1 MTLSHQVWCSNGCVR
16 HGGSCLD
23 LPDTDGSSDMVCDCL
38 WLFVLLSKSEMRMTK
53 TETKNIQ
60 KETEIPRK
68 MEVGFQWSWT
78 RKTSQDPGFLSEA
91 GLLKQCGS
99 SYTTQYTTHAQEC
112 PRSPKS
118 QKNLKKVSQ
127 VLWRSI
133 CRSMQWV
140 GRLPGRRRRES
151 RTRPAWGHGTGTRS
165 LCRKCQVC
173 QVCIWSYLI
182 ISDPVG
188 SCWVMLGH
196 VSSSTEWNIML
207 HPFAWLLGLLGMLLG
222 QLFYSVRDLASLE
235 SNKVWPAHF
244 PLQRS
249 KGFHSGTQMD
259 NTACHSL
266 WIRSPW
272 SLQVFAEVR
281 CGGACCRP
289 INSFHRDKHHSF
301 TPLTWPCCIWKVVPT
316 GTCHAVLQEHIRHS
330 RVRFASKET
339 NRELFNSTMAKNQTG
354 ALNWNYF

>member
-1 MTLSHQVWCSNGCVR
+1 MKIYLQIYAVSRPFARQKKKRKPNSP
-16 HGGSCLD
+16 CLRPWD
-23 LPDTDGSSDMVCDCL
+23 RDPQ
-38 WLFVLLSKSEMRMTK
+38 FV
-53 TETKNIQ
+53 Q
-60 KETEIPRK
+60 K
-68 MEVGFQWSWT
+68 M
-78 RKTSQDPGFLSEA
+78 PG
-91 GLLKQCGS
+91 
-99 SYTTQYTTHAQEC
+99 
-112 PRSPKS
+112 
-118 QKNLKKVSQ
+118 
-127 VLWRSI
+127 
-133 CRSMQWV
+133 
-140 GRLPGRRRRES
+140 LPG
-151 RTRPAWGHGTGTRS
+151 
-165 LCRKCQVC
+165 V
-173 QVCIWSYLI
+173 YLI

-316 GTCHAVLQEHIRHS
+316 GTGHAVLQEHIRHS